1 MGNRAW
7 PLERLRKA
15 GRPEES
21 GVVLTWEEGQAS
33 ALDSGD
39 IARGREVGTIRVTD
53 TRGAAVVHNMPF
65 ALAVH
70 AFQPEGAWMLGN

>member
-1 MGNRAW
+1 VGNRAW

-15 GRPEES
+15 GRLEEA

-53 TRGAAVVHNMPF
+53 MRGAAVVHDMPF
-65 ALAVH
+65 AFAFH
-70 AFQPEGAWMLGN
+70 AFHPEGDWMLGN